1 MKEEKITINSKC
13 DNLPI
18 SVTIFKPEEE
28 TEIKGIF
35 QISHGMAEHK
45 ERYYNFMEFLT
56 NKGYITIINDHRG
69 HGKSVKSNEDLG
81 YFYDS
86 KAEYI
91 VEDLHQITL
100 YIKEKY
106 SNKKVIL
113 FGHSMGSMVVRK
125 YLKKYDKDI
134 DKLIVCGSP
143 SKNPLSKVAVK
154 ISQLIRIIK
163 GEKYRSKFIQKL
175 AFGNYNKNLNKA
187 NSSNSWVCANEESVA
202 KYDDD
207 KLCGFIFTTNGF
219 ENLFRLMGDIYTT
232 KGWKLDNKEIP
243 IFFIAGSDDPVI
255 INKEKWLKSQ
265 EFLKKLG
272 YSNITNKSYNN
283 LRHEILN
290 EKNKDEVYEDIL
302 NFIDM

>member
-1 MKEEKITINSKC
+1 MKQENIIINSKC

-18 SVTIFKPEEE
+18 SVTIFIPE

-35 QISHGMAEHK
+35 QISHGMSEHK
-45 ERYYNFMEFLT
+45 ERYYDFMKFLT
-56 NKGYITIINDHRG
+56 NNGYITIINDHRG
-69 HGKSVKSNEDLG
+69 HGKSIKDKEDLG
-81 YFYDS
+81 YFYDT

-106 SNKKVIL
+106 ANKKIIL

-143 SKNPLSKVAVK
+143 SKNCFSNIGVIISKFIK
-154 ISQLIRIIK
+154 IIK
-163 GEKYRSKFIQKL
+163 GDKYRSKFIQTL
-175 AFGNYNKNLNKA
+175 TFGNYNKNSKKEISN
-187 NSSNSWVCANEESVA
+187 NSWVCANESSVV
-202 KYDDD
+202 KYDKDE
-207 KLCGFIFTTNGF
+207 LCGFIFTTNGF
-219 ENLFRLMGDIYTT
+219 ENLFRLMGDIYTP
-232 KGWKLDNKEIP
+232 KGWKLENKEIP
-243 IFFIAGSDDPVI
+243 IFFIAGSKDPVI
-255 INKEKWLKSQ
+255 VNKEKWLKSQ

-272 YSNITNKSYNN
+272 YKNITNKLYND

-290 EKNKDEVYEDIL
+290 ESNREVIYNDIL
-302 NFIDM
+302 SFINL